1 MRMFFFR
8 FRNSGRNWKSFVRQ
22 AGTKQWR
29 AAIIS
34 SVVLLGGFSPRGV
47 QKATDSGEASSGL
60 EAVLSQMDAAA
71 AQFRTADADFVWDQ
85 YQKVINETDTQKG
98 KIYFRRTGK
107 GDTQMSLNVTS
118 PEQKNV
124 LFADGKLRMYQPKID
139 QVNEYDVGKNRDE
152 VETFLVLGFGGR
164 GHELQQQFE
173 VKYEGIEPI
182 NGVQTAKLALTPKA
196 AKVRNMFDRII
207 IWEDAQK
214 GISLKQQAFEPS
226 GDYRIA
232 TYSNIKVNSKVPD
245 DAFKLHTSGHT
256 KTVKGT

>member
-1 MRMFFFR
+1 MFFVR
-8 FRNSGRNWKSFVRQ
+8 LRQSGRNLKSFVCRGG
-22 AGTKQWR
+22 AKHLS
-29 AAIIS
+29 AAIIL
-34 SVVLLGGFSPRGV
+34 SVILPLGAFSAGRA
-47 QKATDSGEASSGL
+47 QKASDSGQASSGL

-85 YQKVINETDTQKG
+85 YQKVVNETDTQKG

-107 GDTQMSLNVTS
+107 GDTQMALSVSS
-118 PEQKNV
+118 PEQKYV

-164 GHELQQQFE
+164 GHDLRQQFE
-173 VKYEGIEPI
+173 VKYEGLEPI
-182 NGVQTAKLALTPKA
+182 NGVQTAKLELTPKA
-196 AKVRNMFDRII
+196 AKVKNMFDRII
-207 IWEDAQK
+207 IWEDAQR